1 MALARDYN
9 EWHLERLCEEHTE
22 KSAYIADYLTACL
35 EEGED
40 VFLLGLKK
48 VAQALG
54 GISKL
59 AEQTNLP
66 RTHLYIMLSED
77 GNPTLASVSTVLHS
91 FGVQLQCVPAEQN

>member
-1 MALARDYN
+1 MTRDYN
-9 EWHLERLCEEHTE
+9 EWHLERLREEHADNST
-22 KSAYIADYLTACL
+22 YIAGYLTACL

-54 GISKL
+54 GISEL

-66 RTHLYIMLSED
+66 RTHLYKMLSED
-77 GNPTLASVSTVLHS
+77 GNPTLTNISIVLNS
-91 FGVQLQCVPAEQN
+91 LGMQLQCVPTEQT